1 MSEPA
6 SSKLDY
12 FWQVKAP
19 QISE

>member
-1 MSEPA
+1 MSEPT

>member
-1 MSEPA
+1 MSEST